1 MPCSVELFAVRSHV
15 TFRYQ
20 ALESTILF
28 ALVTGAGG
36 FLGRYIA
43 EQLVARGDRVR
54 GFSRHEYA
62 ELAALGIETV
72 TGDLRDA
79 NAVEAACQ
87 GIDMVFHV
95 AGVAGIW
102 GPWDHFHGINTRGTE
117 HVIAGCQRHG
127 VPRLVYT
134 SSPSVTFDGG
144 DQLGIDETAPY
155 PDKWLCHYPHT
166 KALAEQAVLAANG
179 EGGLATCA
187 LRPHLIW
194 GPRDQHLIPRL
205 LDRARRG
212 KLRRIGD
219 GRNLVD
225 MIYVE
230 NAAAAHLLAGDALQ
244 LGGPNAGKAYF
255 ISQADPVNCWEWI
268 DQILVSA
275 GQSPVKRA
283 ISFKTAWRI
292 GSAMEMVYRT
302 VGLRTEPRMTRFLAA
317 QLAKSHYFDTTA
329 AYQDF
334 GYSPNVSTVEGMRRL
349 AESLSSA
356 T

>member
-1 MPCSVELFAVRSHV
+1 M
-15 TFRYQ
+15 
-20 ALESTILF
+20 F

-62 ELAALGIETV
+62 ELTELGIETV

-79 NAVEAACQ
+79 DAVAAACQ
-87 GIDMVFHV
+87 GVDLVFHV

-102 GPWDHFHGINTRGTE
+102 GSWGHFHGINTLGTE
-117 HVIAGCQRHG
+117 HVIAGCRRHG

-155 PDKWLCHYPHT
+155 PNKWLCHYPHT

-179 EGGLATCA
+179 KDGLATCA

-205 LDRARRG
+205 LDRASCG
-212 KLRRIGD
+212 KLVRVGD
-219 GRNLVD
+219 GRNLID

-230 NAAAAHLLAGDALQ
+230 NAAGAHLLAGDALH
-244 LGGPNAGKAYF
+244 LGGPISGQSYF
-255 ISQADPVNCWEWI
+255 ISQGEPVNCWEWI

-275 GQSPVKRA
+275 GHSPVKRA
-283 ISFKTAWRI
+283 ISFKAAWCV
-292 GSAMEMVYRT
+292 GSAMEAVYRLL
-302 VGLRTEPRMTRFLAA
+302 GLETEPRMTRFLAS
-317 QLAKSHYFDTTA
+317 QLARSHYFDMA
-329 AYQDF
+329 RACQDF
-334 GYSPNVSTVEGMRRL
+334 GYSPTISTEEGMRRL
-349 AESLSSA
+349 AESLTDS